1 MSDKT
6 IKITT
11 DTRGIATLTLAR
23 PEKHNALSMEMM
35 LEITAAAQRLGA
47 DKTVRA
53 VILAAEGKSFCAGA
67 DLNWMREQVDK
78 TREEKMAG
86 GRVLADMLAALN
98 DIPKPLIGRVEG
110 NAYGGGIGMMAV
122 CDIVIATP
130 NLRFALTETKLGLI
144 PATIG
149 PFVVRRLGEAF
160 SRQVFF
166 TGKAFDTD
174 FAERASLISTICTA
188 AEMDAAIEAEIS
200 PVLQAAPDAL
210 AAAKTLCMELAGP
223 ITDTEIDLTVEALAD
238 CWENSE
244 AQERIA
250 TFFEKLS

>member
-6 IKITT
+6 IKVTT

-23 PEKHNALSMEMM
+23 PEKHNALNMEMM
-35 LEITAAAQRLGA
+35 LEITTAAQRLGA
-47 DKTVRA
+47 DKTVQA

-86 GRVLADMLAALN
+86 GRVLADMLAVLN
-98 DIPKPLIGRVEG
+98 KLPKPLIGHVEG
-110 NAYGGGIGMMAV
+110 NAFGGGIGMMAV

-149 PFVVRRLGEAF
+149 PFVVRRMGEAF

-166 TGKAFDTD
+166 TGKSFDTD
-174 FAERASLISTICTA
+174 FAERASLVSTICA
-188 AEMDAAIEAEIS
+188 PNEMEAAIEAEIA
-200 PVLQAAPDAL
+200 PILQAAPDAI
-210 AAAKTLCMELAGP
+210 AAAKALCKELSGP
-223 ITDTEIDLTVEALAD
+223 ITEAEIDLTVEALAD

-250 TFFEKLS
+250 AFFEKLS